1 MRSSTKQNI
10 FMRTQSLALWKF
22 HTTPWEFLS
31 LRYITSW
38 RKINRFVFLALRIL
52 YLLSSHPQRMF
63 VLEGGLYGRPSIQQY
78 AHCPANEGNIPPEG
92 LRLKGR
98 LITHC
103 SIALALAFQIDLYFI
118 CISNFISTVLAS
130 ALNLTPP
137 TRRSNPYNYP
147 YTYNTLVLHPS
158 TDFFVYSYLCFFL

>member
-1 MRSSTKQNI
+1 
-10 FMRTQSLALWKF
+10 
-22 HTTPWEFLS
+22 
-31 LRYITSW
+31 
-38 RKINRFVFLALRIL
+38 
-52 YLLSSHPQRMF
+52 MF

-103 SIALALAFQIDLYFI
+103 SIALALAFQIDLYSI
-118 CISNFISTVLAS
+118 RISNFISTVLAS

-137 TRRSNPYNYP
+137 GGPTHTIIR
-147 YTYNTLVLHPS
+147 TLITPWCYIHPQIFLCTHIYVFFYEDIYICIFMFAFVFVCLFCICVYMFVL
-158 TDFFVYSYLCFFL
+158 YLC